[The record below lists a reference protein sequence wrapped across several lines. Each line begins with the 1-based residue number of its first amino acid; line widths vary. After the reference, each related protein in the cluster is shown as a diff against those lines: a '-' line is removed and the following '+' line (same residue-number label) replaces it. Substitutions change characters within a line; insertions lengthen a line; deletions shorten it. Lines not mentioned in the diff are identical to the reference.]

1 MIAYLE
7 GKTITKRLNYII
19 LKCDSV
25 GYKIFIVPTESYPKE
40 KNISLFIHDHVGEDK
55 RDLYG
60 FKTFEQLE
68 IFELLLGVSGLG
80 PKIALTI
87 LSSMSKTDIEKSIES
102 GDVKAFQKIK
112 GIGQKMAMKIILDLK
127 SKLDLV
133 ELDKLKNGKRTDT
146 EVEEVLISLG
156 YKKKEIGKIIDS
168 IPTDIKDLESRIK
181 FALKNA

>member
-1 MIAYLE
+1 LY
-7 GKTITKRLNYII
+7 
-19 LKCDSV
+19 
-25 GYKIFIVPTESYPKE
+25 
-40 KNISLFIHDHVGEDK
+40 IHDHVGEDK

-60 FKTFEQLE
+60 FKSLEQLE

-87 LSSMSKTDIEKSIES
+87 LSAMNKSEIEKTIES
-102 GDVKAFQKIK
+102 SDVKSFQKIK
-112 GIGQKMAMKIILDLK
+112 GIGQKMAMKIILELK

-133 ELDKLKNGKRTDT
+133 ELDHLKNGKRTDT

-168 IPTDIKDLESRIK
+168 IPVDVKDLESRIK
-181 FALKNA
+181 YALKHA